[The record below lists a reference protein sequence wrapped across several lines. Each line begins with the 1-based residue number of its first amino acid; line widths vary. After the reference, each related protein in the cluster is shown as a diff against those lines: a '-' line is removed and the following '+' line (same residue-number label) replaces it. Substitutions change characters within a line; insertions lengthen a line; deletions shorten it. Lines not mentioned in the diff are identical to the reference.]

1 MKTLGV
7 TLKAG
12 LRGDATWSRS
22 DFGFVG
28 TSLHGTRSID
38 IAFADVPSQRLPH
51 DLHSFVTRGEESK
64 WVNSYALSRP
74 QRLGITDIL
83 LHSGY
88 ELQAHIFTAF
98 PEDEPTLILFGCG
111 EDPFGQAGL
120 DRVVSDDVYGSE
132 VRFQLLPS
140 LELSA
145 EVLGNEASL
154 TVKLL
159 EVDGTYST
167 RSGVTLYWEATGGY
181 LPASRTDTIDGQ
193 SHAVLKDFGP
203 LTKVKV
209 GFKNYPSK
217 TEMVL

>member
-7 TLKAG
+7 ILKSG
-12 LRGDATWSRS
+12 LRGDASWSKIDS
-22 DFGFVG
+22 SFVG
-28 TSLHGTRSID
+28 ASLHGTHTINL
-38 IAFADVPSQRLPH
+38 DVAEIPSKRLPH
-51 DLHSFVTRGEESK
+51 DLHSFVTREGESK

-88 ELQAHIFTAF
+88 TLQAHLFTAF

-111 EDPFGQAGL
+111 EDPFGQAAL
-120 DRVVSDDVYGSE
+120 DRVVSDDQYNSE

-145 EVLGNEASL
+145 EVLANEARL

-159 EVDGTYST
+159 EADGTYST
-167 RSGVTLYWEATGGY
+167 RSGVTLYWEVTGGY

-217 TEMVL
+217 TELVL